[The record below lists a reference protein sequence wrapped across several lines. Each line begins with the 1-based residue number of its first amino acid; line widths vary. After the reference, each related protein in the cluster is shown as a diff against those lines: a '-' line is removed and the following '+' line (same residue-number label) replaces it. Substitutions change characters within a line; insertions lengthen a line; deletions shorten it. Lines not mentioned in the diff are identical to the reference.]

1 MSNLYTASNYK
12 NTIVNLLLKNKDF
25 ITLMNPPNS
34 PHDFLSTEDM
44 LLGGTWV
51 LNGKKYEVQGQVFD
65 YNFVNETTTAQKTF
79 VFVETDIDSIRQD
92 FFVDFNLY
100 ICIFTSKNLVRIT
113 EDTIPS
119 IDDVEIMGY
128 NIGYYGNR
136 IDIMCDT
143 VDRIL
148 NGNRKIKGIGDIRPA
163 DKGFCTIYSPNSNY
177 YGKRLKYIVTNLN
190 ESDEYCGN

>member
-1 MSNLYTASNYK
+1 MSNLYIASNYK
-12 NTIVNLLLKNKDF
+12 NTIVNLLLKNSDF
-25 ITLMNPPNS
+25 ITLMNPPA
-34 PHDFLSTEDM
+34 PLHDFLSTEDM

-51 LNGKKYEVQGQVFD
+51 LNGEKYEVQGQVFD
-65 YNFVNETTTAQKTF
+65 HNFVDETTTDQKTF

-119 IDDVEIMGY
+119 IDDVEVMGY

-148 NGNRKIKGIGDIRPA
+148 NGNKKIKGIGDIRPA
-163 DKGFCTIYSPNSNY
+163 DKGFCSIYSPNSNY
-177 YGKRLKYIVTNLN
+177 YGKRLKYVVTNLN